1 MKQTIRRIRRLEA
14 LSLVAAGGKPQE
26 TLRVVLGYDSGP
38 TRLETS
44 TCHRRIDRTGCLIEL
59 VELDG
64 TSDDLK
70 DEELHAFIER
80 FPIEASLTGF

>member
-14 LSLVAAGGKPQE
+14 LSLLAGCGKPQE
-26 TLRVVLGYDSGP
+26 TLRVVLGYDAGP

-44 TCHRRIDRTGCLIEL
+44 TCHRRIDRTGLLIEL

-64 TSDDLK
+64 TSEDLI
-70 DEELHAFIER
+70 DGTSISSSQPFR
-80 FPIEASLTGF
+80 WR

>member
-1 MKQTIRRIRRLEA
+1 MKATIRRVCRLEA
-14 LSLVAAGGKPQE
+14 LSLVAVSGKHE

-38 TRLETS
+38 TKLETS
-44 TCHRRIDRTGCLIEL
+44 TCHRRIDRTGLLIEL

-80 FPIEASLTGF
+80 FPIEASVTGF

>member
-1 MKQTIRRIRRLEA
+1 MKATIRRIRRLEA

-38 TRLETS
+38 TKLETS
-44 TCHRRIDRTGCLIEL
+44 TCHRRIDRTGLIEL

-64 TSDDLK
+64 TSEDLI
-70 DEELHAFIER
+70 DGTSISSSQPSR
-80 FPIEASLTGF
+80 WR